1 MLDFSVLR
9 TLTGCLGNLVAR
21 GEADYKMLKD
31 TEQERERILGTMSD
45 QALDETVQLA
55 QQVCP
60 VHCEQ

>member
-1 MLDFSVLR
+1 M
-9 TLTGCLGNLVAR
+9 GNLVAR

-31 TEQERERILGTMSD
+31 TEQERERILGYMSD